1 MPVTTPSSYPSVDRI
16 ARLKDVGPFMETCG
30 RAEVIDA

>member
-1 MPVTTPSSYPSVDRI
+1 VDRI